1 VVIPSF
7 NGLEFG
13 IVIGMFAAVT
23 AIGFVATRW
32 HRGASLTSLE
42 EWGLGGRRFGTTVSW
57 FLMGGDLYTAYT
69 FVAVPALLFGTG
81 ATGFFAVPYTIVVFP
96 LVMFVAARMWSVC
109 NEHGYATAADFVRG
123 RHGSPVLAL
132 LVAITGIVATMPY
145 ISLQLTG
152 IRAVIETIGIGGDW
166 PLWVAFVVLAAF
178 TFTSGLRA
186 PALVAIVKD
195 ILIYLMVL
203 VAVIYIPY
211 KLGGYGVIFHGA
223 QSALAAKGYSTL
235 LTGSQYLGY
244 TTLALGSALALFLY
258 PHSVTGVLASRSQ
271 DVVKKNMSLLPAYS
285 LMLGFIALL
294 GYMALAA
301 HVKPVG
307 GTAKAPDTTTIVPVL
322 FSNLFPHWLAGVA
335 FGAIVIGALVPAA
348 IMAIAAANTF
358 ARDIYRP
365 YIRPSGS
372 YRPEVSQFVTM
383 EEGLV
388 SQIVSVLLKLGAVV
402 VIVSLKL
409 TFALELQLIGGV
421 IVIQILPAVVLGLY
435 TRWFHRWA
443 LVVGR
448 IVGMGL
454 SVWMLYVT
462 KSATAAHF
470 GSASFALSRW
480 GLHTKV
486 TIWTGIVGVVA
497 NLVVATVLTP
507 LLFWLPRGTDETSP
521 DESQPP
527 IRVAGPELG
536 SPRSGAE
543 PPYRRQQAARPV
555 PNSPTGSVPPVAGA
569 KRLGRPRYQA

>member
-1 VVIPSF
+1 MIPPF

-13 IVIGMFAAVT
+13 IVIGMFAVVT
-23 AIGFVATRW
+23 VLGFVAARW

-42 EWGLGGRRFGTTVSW
+42 EWGLGGRKFGTTVSW

-81 ATGFFAVPYTIVVFP
+81 AAGFFAVPYTIVVFP

-123 RHGSPVLAL
+123 RHGSPVLGV

-145 ISLQLTG
+145 IALQLTG
-152 IRAVIETIGIGGDW
+152 IRAVFEVMGISGDW

-186 PALVAIVKD
+186 PALVAVVKD
-195 ILIYLMVL
+195 VLIYVMVL
-203 VAVIYIPY
+203 LAVIYIPY
-211 KLGGYGVIFHGA
+211 KLGGYDVIFHRA
-223 QSALAAKGYSTL
+223 HSALAAKGYDTL

-258 PHSVTGVLASRSQ
+258 PHAVTGVLASRSR

-322 FSNLFPHWLAGVA
+322 FNNQFPHWLAGVA
-335 FGAIVIGALVPAA
+335 FGAIVVGALVPAA

-372 YRPEVSQFVTM
+372 YRQEVSPFVTM

-388 SQIVSVLLKLGAVV
+388 SQIVSVLLKLGAVA

-443 LVVGR
+443 LVAGW

-454 SVWMLYVT
+454 SVWMLYAT

-470 GSASFALSRW
+470 GSASFALSSW

-497 NLVVATVLTP
+497 NLVVAALLTP
-507 LLFWLPRGTDETSP
+507 LLAWLPQGRDETSQ
-521 DESQPP
+521 DEFQPA
-527 IRVAGPELG
+527 IRVAEPELG
-536 SPRSGAE
+536 LPSSGAQ
-543 PPYRRQQAARPV
+543 PPYRRQQATRSVAGP
-555 PNSPTGSVPPVAGA
+555 PTGSEPSAAATKG
-569 KRLGRPRYQA
+569 LGRHRRRA

>member
-1 VVIPSF
+1 
-7 NGLEFG
+7 
-13 IVIGMFAAVT
+13 MFAAVT
-23 AIGFVATRW
+23 VLGFVATRW
-32 HRGASLTSLE
+32 HRGKSLTSLE

-57 FLMGGDLYTAYT
+57 FLLGGDLYTAYT

-81 ATGFFAVPYTIVVFP
+81 AAGFFAVPYTIVVFP
-96 LVMFVAARMWSVC
+96 LVMFAAARMWSVC
-109 NEHGYATAADFVRG
+109 NEHGYATAADLVRG
-123 RHGSPVLAL
+123 RHGSRILAL

-145 ISLQLTG
+145 IALQLTG
-152 IRAVIETIGIGGDW
+152 IRAVFEVMGIGGDW
-166 PLWVAFVVLAAF
+166 PLWVAFVALAAF

-195 ILIYLMVL
+195 ILIYVIVL
-203 VAVIYIPY
+203 IAVIYIPY
-211 KLGGYGVIFHGA
+211 KLGGYNVIFHSA
-223 QSALAAKGYSTL
+223 QSALAAKGYGTL

-258 PHSVTGVLASRSQ
+258 PHSVTGVLASRSR

-322 FSNLFPHWLAGVA
+322 FNNQFPHWLAGLA

-348 IMAIAAANTF
+348 IMAIAASNTF

-372 YRPEVSQFVTM
+372 YRQEVSPFVTM

-388 SQIVSVLLKLGAVV
+388 CQIVSVILKLGAVA

-409 TFALELQLIGGV
+409 TFALEFQLIGGV

-435 TRWFHRWA
+435 TRWFHPWA
-443 LVVGR
+443 LVAGW

-454 SVWMLYVT
+454 SVYMLYVT
-462 KSATAAHF
+462 KSTTAAHF

-507 LLFWLPRGTDETSP
+507 LLAWLPRGKEETSP
-521 DESQPP
+521 NEIHPAIGTAEPD
-527 IRVAGPELG
+527 LG
-536 SPRSGAE
+536 LPRSGAE

-555 PNSPTGSVPPVAGA
+555 TDPPTGSVPPAA
-569 KRLGRPRYQA
+569 AARLGRHRRRA

>member
-1 VVIPSF
+1 MIPKF

-13 IVIGMFAAVT
+13 IVIGMFGVVT
-23 AIGFVATRW
+23 VLGFVATRW
-32 HRGASLTSLE
+32 HRGGALTDLE
-42 EWGLGGRRFGTTVSW
+42 EWGLGGRRFGTVISW

-81 ATGFFAVPYTIVVFP
+81 AAGFFAVPYTIIVFP

-109 NEHGYATAADFVRG
+109 HEHGYATAADFVRG
-123 RHGSPVLAL
+123 RHGSRVLSL
-132 LVAITGIVATMPY
+132 LVAITGIAATMPY
-145 ISLQLTG
+145 IALQLTG
-152 IRAVIETIGIGGDW
+152 IRAVFEVMGIGGDW

-186 PALVAIVKD
+186 PALVAVVKD
-195 ILIYLMVL
+195 ILIYVMVL

-211 KLGGYGVIFHGA
+211 KLGGYGHIFHGA
-223 QSALAAKGYSTL
+223 QTALAAKGYSTL
-235 LTGSQYLGY
+235 LSGSQYLGY

-258 PHSVTGVLASRSQ
+258 PHAVTGVLASRSR
-271 DVVKKNMSLLPAYS
+271 DVVKKNMSLLPAYT
-285 LMLGFIALL
+285 LLLGFIALL
-294 GYMALAA
+294 GYMALDA

-307 GTAKAPDTTTIVPVL
+307 GTATAPDTTTTVPVL
-322 FSNLFPHWLAGVA
+322 FNDMFPRWVAGVA

-372 YRPEVSQFVTM
+372 YRQEVSQYVAM

-388 SQIVSVLLKLGAVV
+388 SQIVSVLLKLGAVA

-409 TFALELQLIGGV
+409 TFALEFQLIGGV

-443 LVVGR
+443 LVAGW

-454 SVWMLYVT
+454 SVYMLYVT

-470 GSASFALSRW
+470 GSASFALSAW
-480 GLHTKV
+480 GLHTKA
-486 TIWTGIVGVVA
+486 TIWTGIVGVAA
-497 NLVVATVLTP
+497 NLIVATVLTP
-507 LLFWLPRGTDETSP
+507 LLAWLPRGRDETSP
-521 DESQPP
+521 DEMQPAVR
-527 IRVAGPELG
+527 IAGPELG
-536 SPRSGAE
+536 LPRSGVQ
-543 PPYRRQQAARPV
+543 PPYRRQQATRPLAG
-555 PNSPTGSVPPVAGA
+555 PPRGSVPPGA
-569 KRLGRPRYQA
+569 AAEERGRHRHEA

>member
-1 VVIPSF
+1 MIPKF

-13 IVIGMFAAVT
+13 IVIAMFAVVAVL
-23 AIGFVATRW
+23 GFLATRW
-32 HRGASLTSLE
+32 RRGTSLASVE
-42 EWGLGGRRFGTTVSW
+42 EWGLGGRRFGTAVSW
-57 FLMGGDLYTAYT
+57 FLLGGDLYTAYT

-81 ATGFFAVPYTIVVFP
+81 AAGFFAVPYTIAVFP

-109 NEHGYATAADFVRG
+109 HEHGYATAADFVRG
-123 RHGSPVLAL
+123 RHGSSILAL

-145 ISLQLTG
+145 IALQLTG

-166 PLWVAFVVLAAF
+166 PLWVAFAVLAIY

-186 PALVAIVKD
+186 PALVAFVKD
-195 ILIYLMVL
+195 ILIYVMVL

-211 KLGGYGVIFHGA
+211 KLGGYDVIFHGA

-235 LTGSQYLGY
+235 LSGSQYLGY

-258 PHSVTGVLASRSQ
+258 PHAVTGVLASRSR

-307 GTAKAPDTTTIVPVL
+307 GTAAKPDTTTIVPVL
-322 FSNLFPHWLAGVA
+322 FNTEFPHWFAGIA

-358 ARDIYRP
+358 ARDIYKPYFRP
-365 YIRPSGS
+365 NASDR
-372 YRPEVSQFVTM
+372 

-388 SQIVSVLLKLGAVV
+388 GQIVSVILKLGAVG
-402 VIVSLKL
+402 VIVGLKL
-409 TFALELQLIGGV
+409 TFALEFQLIGGV
-421 IVIQILPAVVLGLY
+421 VVIQILPSVVLGLY
-435 TRWFHRWA
+435 TRWYHRWA
-443 LVVGR
+443 LVAGW

-454 SVWMLYVT
+454 SVYMLYIT
-462 KSATAAHF
+462 PSTTTAHF
-470 GSASFALSRW
+470 GSASFAFSSW
-480 GLHTKV
+480 GIDTKM

-497 NLVVATVLTP
+497 NLVVATALTP
-507 LLFWLPRGTDETSP
+507 LLARLPRGRDETSP
-521 DESQPP
+521 GDYVEAEAPP
-527 IRVAGPELG
+527 MPFGPG
-536 SPRSGAE
+536 
-543 PPYRRQQAARPV
+543 PV
-555 PNSPTGSVPPVAGA
+555 VGQT
-569 KRLGRPRYQA
+569 